1 MVIHGAASGGD
12 RRPRRLRR
20 WTVRRAMR
28 RVLCVHELA
37 LIRRS
42 LFLARDRYRPRM
54 PDDDKLAPAN
64 RRAGSALVQTSN
76 LSEWRTAASLS

>member
-1 MVIHGAASGGD
+1 
-12 RRPRRLRR
+12 
-20 WTVRRAMR
+20 
-28 RVLCVHELA
+28 
-37 LIRRS
+37 
-42 LFLARDRYRPRM
+42 M